1 MSGFLQ
7 LSQQAARAVMSKEIE
22 APLKNVW
29 QSVLD
34 LLHPETKPKK
44 VEKQHDLQQRCVVQE
59 ERERVDSF
67 FQALQLERAGFKPA
81 AASQADE
88 ERERRTRENK
98 MMIAGEDRQVVIED
112 PLKNVWHSV
121 LDLLHIETTPKKV
134 KRRDDL
140 QRRFAEQEERELR
153 LDTLH
158 IQQARVRVDSF
169 LVALQLER
177 AGSKRAAVLQ
187 ADEERER
194 RINETKMRID
204 AGEEERRVNRQVV
217 VALEEE
223 ERRRRIAE
231 DQSKLSKAA
240 SHSRGNRRRR
250 RLCGLLFTSGL
261 LLICAAAT
269 LAIHR
274 PAATFSTTA
283 ENVTAT
289 DHLAVAQT
297 ETREIAPLSD
307 EDRHMVVLPRT
318 PSPPIA
324 SRPAP
329 IDTRAAP
336 AAWTARPASLPTS
349 TRTTVLQTAATFA
362 PSTPFIWHK
371 AFGAQLRRLQTHT
384 GSVVAGAGR
393 AAVRRPSPLVSWG
406 FAVALVLV
414 EVVGIAARHKAT
426 AAV

>member
-1 MSGFLQ
+1 
-7 LSQQAARAVMSKEIE
+7 
-22 APLKNVW
+22 
-29 QSVLD
+29 
-34 LLHPETKPKK
+34 
-44 VEKQHDLQQRCVVQE
+44 
-59 ERERVDSF
+59 
-67 FQALQLERAGFKPA
+67 
-81 AASQADE
+81 
-88 ERERRTRENK
+88 
-98 MMIAGEDRQVVIED
+98 
-112 PLKNVWHSV
+112 
-121 LDLLHIETTPKKV
+121 
-134 KRRDDL
+134 
-140 QRRFAEQEERELR
+140 
-153 LDTLH
+153 
-158 IQQARVRVDSF
+158 
-169 LVALQLER
+169 
-177 AGSKRAAVLQ
+177 LQ

-231 DQSKLSKAA
+231 HQSKLSKAA
-240 SHSRGNRRRR
+240 SHSRDNRRRR

-289 DHLAVAQT
+289 DHLAVLAQT
-297 ETREIAPLSD
+297 ETREIALSSD
-307 EDRHMVVLPRT
+307 EDGHMVVLPRT

-349 TRTTVLQTAATFA
+349 TRPTVLQTAATFA